1 MAAAHKLFLVDA
13 SVTIQ
18 RVIELTFAGEDVDVV
33 TVSDGEQAIARI
45 SIERP
50 DIVLAD
56 IGVPR
61 RNGYEVAAF
70 IRGQSDLRHIPV
82 LLMAGA
88 FEPVD
93 EVKAEQAGVDGVLMK
108 PFEPQHV
115 ITRVREL
122 LESAKVRGV
131 QRAAPV
137 AAAPAAAP
145 TAPPASLPVALP
157 VVSYEPPPVERPMV
171 ASVAPVAPVYE
182 APIYIAPPEP
192 VRAFVPEPIPTAV
205 PRVPPVVPPA
215 VITSDP
221 GIWPPDQVNA
231 ESLDDYF
238 SRLDAAFSTMGQ
250 APPSP
255 VPLREPEF
263 DVPTLDGL
271 LTGPPV
277 SIPSAEPFAWTEPD
291 SSPRPVTSRP
301 TMSAPAPATPSS
313 TTPATA
319 SSSLGGGTIEGNVIA
334 AAFSQ
339 MLAAEQGDASTPLRL
354 PSMPKEPVVTD
365 TLIDEIVDRV
375 MDKVMEKMSAGF
387 DRDIVE
393 RVVSSVSERLV
404 REEIA
409 RIRGTAGG
417 Q

>member
-13 SVTIQ
+13 SITIQ

-45 SIERP
+45 SVERP

-70 IRGQSDLRHIPV
+70 VKGQSDLKHIPV
-82 LLMAGA
+82 LLLAGA

-93 EVKAEQAGVDGVLMK
+93 EAKAEQAGADGVLVK

-137 AAAPAAAP
+137 AAAPAAVP
-145 TAPPASLPVALP
+145 TAPPL
-157 VVSYEPPPVERPMV
+157 PPPE
-171 ASVAPVAPVYE
+171 PVAPVYM
-182 APIYIAPPEP
+182 APPEP
-192 VRAFVPEPIPTAV
+192 VRAFVPEPIQAAV
-205 PRVPPVVPPA
+205 PFVPPVVPPA
-215 VITSDP
+215 VSTP
-221 GIWPPDQVNA
+221 GPGLWPPDQVNA

-250 APPSP
+250 TPATP
-255 VPLREPEF
+255 VPLMEPEF
-263 DVPTLDGL
+263 DVPTLDGVL
-271 LTGPPV
+271 AGPTA
-277 SIPSAEPFAWTEPD
+277 SIPAVEPFAWTKP
-291 SSPRPVTSRP
+291 SPSPTTS
-301 TMSAPAPATPSS
+301 SS
-313 TTPATA
+313 TTPVTA
-319 SSSLGGGTIEGNVIA
+319 SPSLVGGTIEGNMIA

-387 DRDIVE
+387 DREIVE
-393 RVVSSVSERLV
+393 RVVSEVSERLV

>member
-13 SVTIQ
+13 SITIQ

-33 TVSDGEQAIARI
+33 TVSDGEQAMARI
-45 SIERP
+45 AIERP

-70 IRGQSDLRHIPV
+70 VRGQSDLKHIPV
-82 LLMAGA
+82 LLLAGA

-93 EVKAEQAGVDGVLMK
+93 EAKAEQAGADGVLVK

-137 AAAPAAAP
+137 AAAPAAVP
-145 TAPPASLPVALP
+145 TAPPP
-157 VVSYEPPPVERPMV
+157 VVSYEPPPAERAVV
-171 ASVAPVAPVYE
+171 APPQPVAPVYM
-182 APIYIAPPEP
+182 APPEP
-192 VRAFVPEPIPTAV
+192 VRAFVPEPIQAAV
-205 PRVPPVVPPA
+205 PFVPPVVPPA
-215 VITSDP
+215 VSTP
-221 GIWPPDQVNA
+221 GPGLWPPDQVNA

-250 APPSP
+250 TPATP
-255 VPLREPEF
+255 VPLMEPEF
-263 DVPTLDGL
+263 DVPTLDGVL
-271 LTGPPV
+271 AGPTA
-277 SIPSAEPFAWTEPD
+277 SIPAVEPFAWTKP
-291 SSPRPVTSRP
+291 SPSPTTS
-301 TMSAPAPATPSS
+301 SS
-313 TTPATA
+313 TTPVTA
-319 SSSLGGGTIEGNVIA
+319 SPSLVGGTIEGNMIA

-387 DRDIVE
+387 DREIVE
-393 RVVSSVSERLV
+393 RVVSEVSERLV

>member
-13 SVTIQ
+13 SITIQ
-18 RVIELTFAGEDVDVV
+18 RVIELTFASEDVDVV

-45 SIERP
+45 AIERP

-70 IRGQSDLRHIPV
+70 VKGHSDLKHIPV
-82 LLMAGA
+82 LLLAGA

-93 EVKAEQAGVDGVLMK
+93 EAKAEQAGADGVLVK

-137 AAAPAAAP
+137 AALPAAVL
-145 TAPPASLPVALP
+145 TAPPVPPP
-157 VVSYEPPPVERPMV
+157 VVSYEPPPAERAVV
-171 ASVAPVAPVYE
+171 APPQPVAPVYM
-182 APIYIAPPEP
+182 APPEP
-192 VRAFVPEPIPTAV
+192 VRAFVPEPV
-205 PRVPPVVPPA
+205 PAAAPFVPPVVPPA
-215 VITSDP
+215 VSTP
-221 GIWPPDQVNA
+221 GPGLWPPDQVNA

-250 APPSP
+250 TPATPA
-255 VPLREPEF
+255 PLREPEF
-263 DVPTLDGL
+263 DVPTLDGV
-271 LTGPPV
+271 LTGPTA
-277 SIPSAEPFAWTEPD
+277 SIPAVEPFAWTKPSPSPTT
-291 SSPRPVTSRP
+291 SSS
-301 TMSAPAPATPSS
+301 TPSF

-319 SSSLGGGTIEGNVIA
+319 SPSLVGGTIEGNMIA

-339 MLAAEQGDASTPLRL
+339 MLAAEQGDAPTPLRL
-354 PSMPKEPVVTD
+354 PSMPKAPVVTD
-365 TLIDEIVDRV
+365 TLIDEVVDRV

-387 DRDIVE
+387 DREIVE
-393 RVVSSVSERLV
+393 RVVSEVSERLV

>member
-13 SVTIQ
+13 SITIQ
-18 RVIELTFAGEDVDVV
+18 RVIELTFASEDVDVV

-45 SIERP
+45 AIERP

-70 IRGQSDLRHIPV
+70 VRGQSDLKHIPV
-82 LLMAGA
+82 LLLAGA

-93 EVKAEQAGVDGVLMK
+93 EAKAEQAGADGVLVK

-137 AAAPAAAP
+137 AAAPAAVP
-145 TAPPASLPVALP
+145 TAPPL
-157 VVSYEPPPVERPMV
+157 PPPE
-171 ASVAPVAPVYE
+171 PVAPVYE
-182 APIYIAPPEP
+182 APVYIAPPEP
-192 VRAFVPEPIPTAV
+192 VRAFVPEPVPAAV
-205 PRVPPVVPPA
+205 TFVPPVVPPP
-215 VITSDP
+215 VSTP
-221 GIWPPDQVNA
+221 GPGLWPPDQVNA

-250 APPSP
+250 TPATP
-255 VPLREPEF
+255 VPLMEPEF
-263 DVPTLDGL
+263 DVPTLDGVL
-271 LTGPPV
+271 AGPTA
-277 SIPSAEPFAWTEPD
+277 SIPAVEPFAWTKP
-291 SSPRPVTSRP
+291 SPSPTTS
-301 TMSAPAPATPSS
+301 SS
-313 TTPATA
+313 TTPVTA
-319 SSSLGGGTIEGNVIA
+319 SPSLVGGTIEGNMIA

-387 DRDIVE
+387 DREIVE
-393 RVVSSVSERLV
+393 RVVSEVSERLV

>member
-13 SVTIQ
+13 SITIQ

-33 TVSDGEQAIARI
+33 TVSDGEQAMARI
-45 SIERP
+45 AIERP

-70 IRGQSDLRHIPV
+70 VRGQSDLKHIPV
-82 LLMAGA
+82 LLLAGA

-93 EVKAEQAGVDGVLMK
+93 EAKAEQAGADGVLVK

-137 AAAPAAAP
+137 AAAPAAVP
-145 TAPPASLPVALP
+145 TAPPL
-157 VVSYEPPPVERPMV
+157 PPPE
-171 ASVAPVAPVYE
+171 PVAPVYM
-182 APIYIAPPEP
+182 APPEP
-192 VRAFVPEPIPTAV
+192 VRAFVPEPIQAAV
-205 PRVPPVVPPA
+205 PFVPPVVPPA
-215 VITSDP
+215 VSTP
-221 GIWPPDQVNA
+221 GPGLWPPDQVNA

-250 APPSP
+250 TPATP
-255 VPLREPEF
+255 VPLMEPEF
-263 DVPTLDGL
+263 DVPTLDGVL
-271 LTGPPV
+271 AGPTA
-277 SIPSAEPFAWTEPD
+277 SIPAVEPFAWTKP
-291 SSPRPVTSRP
+291 SPSPTTS
-301 TMSAPAPATPSS
+301 SS
-313 TTPATA
+313 TTPVTA
-319 SSSLGGGTIEGNVIA
+319 SPSLVGGTIEGNMIA

-387 DRDIVE
+387 DREIVE
-393 RVVSSVSERLV
+393 RVVSEVSERLV